1 MIDLAVAQRE
11 VTDTPEVK
19 RRLLKAALRRE
30 REDAG
35 LSQKQVSDALD
46 WSVSKIIRIET
57 GAVGLTVTD
66 LRALMD
72 QYKITDEHRR
82 DELIELARGSRKQSW
97 SEYSDVYDVA
107 ARTLFGYE
115 AAAKTIYKYEPT
127 FIPGLLQTEEYA
139 TAVLKAVGH
148 TEHEIERMVRGRL
161 ERQEL
166 LDKGSRPELRFVIG
180 EAAVSRVVGGHGVMH
195 HQLERLKDLAARP
208 QISLQILLF
217 EAGAHPRMGEAFTV
231 LEFPDENLDDL
242 IYLEDA
248 GRESVSREDPELT
261 AAYLSDFAILQRL
274 AIPSSDF
281 AATIDKIAAMR
292 LVLPS
297 SIKVIKDEQ
306 P

>member
-1 MIDLAVAQRE
+1 MGVAQGE
-11 VTDTPEVK
+11 VIDTPEVK

-30 REDAG
+30 REAAG

-72 QYKITDEHRR
+72 QYKITDEQRQ
-82 DELIELARGSRKQSW
+82 DELIELARSSRKQSW
-97 SEYSDVYDVA
+97 SEYSDVYDVP

-139 TAVLKAVGH
+139 TAVLRAVGH
-148 TEHEIERMVRGRL
+148 TDHEIERMVRGRL

-166 LDKGSRPELRFVIG
+166 LDKGSRPELQFILG
-180 EAAVSRVVGGHGVMH
+180 EAAVSRVVGGPGVMH

-208 QISLQILLF
+208 RISLQILPF
-217 EAGAHPRMGEAFTV
+217 EVGAHPRMGEAFTV
-231 LEFPDENLDDL
+231 LEFRDENLDDL
-242 IYLEDA
+242 IYLENA
-248 GRESVSREDPELT
+248 GKESVSREDPELT
-261 AAYLSDFAILQRL
+261 AAYLKDFVTLQGL

-281 AATIDKIAAMR
+281 ATAIDKIAAMR
-292 LVLPS
+292 LALPS
-297 SIKVIKDEQ
+297 STKVSKDEK